1 MINFLSKDY
10 DIVNLAI
17 ARGEGYAAGLAY
29 KLKDFRYNI
38 IFHYPYENHEKHFN
52 AFKRFGTAQHADE
65 LIAISDYVAQGV
77 ETCFGRPARIVP
89 NGVDPDLFRPDQ
101 QRRTQLRR
109 KLNIPDDVPVLLTV
123 SALQGRKGISK
134 VLETVSALKRTVPNI
149 RYLVVGDGNKKDRD
163 SFFAQTR
170 MLGLE
175 SNVIFFGNQSD
186 VTPYYN
192 AADLFVFLPEFEA
205 FGLVAIEAMAS
216 QLPIVVSQGSAFP
229 EILAKGGGVM
239 VNPDSPESVSATIIS
254 LLNDRERLLRL
265 GQEGRASVLN
275 RYTWDIVASQLLRI
289 FEQQI
294 QS

>member
-1 MINFLSKDY
+1 
-10 DIVNLAI
+10 
-17 ARGEGYAAGLAY
+17 
-29 KLKDFRYNI
+29 
-38 IFHYPYENHEKHFN
+38 
-52 AFKRFGTAQHADE
+52 
-65 LIAISDYVAQGV
+65 
-77 ETCFGRPARIVP
+77 
-89 NGVDPDLFRPDQ
+89 
-101 QRRTQLRR
+101 
-109 KLNIPDDVPVLLTV
+109 
-123 SALQGRKGISK
+123 
-134 VLETVSALKRTVPNI
+134 
-149 RYLVVGDGNKKDRD
+149 
-163 SFFAQTR
+163 

-265 GQEGRASVLN
+265 GREGRASVLN